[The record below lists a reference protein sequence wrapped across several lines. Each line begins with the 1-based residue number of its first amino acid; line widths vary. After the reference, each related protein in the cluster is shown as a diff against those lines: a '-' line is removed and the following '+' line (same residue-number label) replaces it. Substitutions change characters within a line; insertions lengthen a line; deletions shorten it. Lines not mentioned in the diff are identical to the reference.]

1 MVGIGILSPLL
12 LAFAMSNNKMISEEE
27 GDVISKL
34 RSLGLDKKDLPQ
46 HAELRR
52 ASILVPLFERN
63 KSSQS
68 QTATSDSNN
77 IHVLFT
83 QRPKRMKS
91 RRSML
96 PGRKTRQGR

>member
-1 MVGIGILSPLL
+1 
-12 LAFAMSNNKMISEEE
+12 MISEEE

-52 ASILVPLFERN
+52 ASILVPLFERS
-63 KSSQS
+63 KSSS
-68 QTATSDSNN
+68 QKVTSDSNN